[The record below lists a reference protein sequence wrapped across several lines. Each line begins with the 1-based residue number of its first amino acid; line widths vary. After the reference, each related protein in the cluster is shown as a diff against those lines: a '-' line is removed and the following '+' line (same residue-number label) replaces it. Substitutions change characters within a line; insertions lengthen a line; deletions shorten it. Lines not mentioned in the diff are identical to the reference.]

1 MSELATVLHH
11 PDMKRLVRALNA
23 LRHTPDHTAMREA
36 AVVLIMRVVG
46 EDSLELLLI
55 LRAEFEGD
63 PWSGNIGLPGGHLDP
78 GDTSLENAV
87 VRETREEI
95 GVDLARDGRIVGRLS
110 EVRPMSA
117 DVPGIM
123 VVPYVAVARPD
134 VTVTLGPEVA
144 DAFWVPLTRLRQ
156 PDFWGEATVMVRG
169 NPRRVSCFRH
179 GNHVVWGLTERILRE
194 MLELL
199 A

>member
-1 MSELATVLHH
+1 MSV
-11 PDMKRLVRALNA
+11 
-23 LRHTPDHTAMREA
+23 
-36 AVVLIMRVVG
+36 
-46 EDSLELLLI
+46 
-55 LRAEFEGD
+55 
-63 PWSGNIGLPGGHLDP
+63 
-78 GDTSLENAV
+78 
-87 VRETREEI
+87 
-95 GVDLARDGRIVGRLS
+95 
-110 EVRPMSA
+110 

-179 GNHVVWGLTERILRE
+179 GNHIVWGLTERILRE